1 MNFQMLYSNGRST
14 VKFETLT
21 MIRTSRQRLSLI
33 PDNIKIATS
42 LEILKKEIK
51 KRKGKTYQCKLC
63 KTYLQNIILCTT
75 IKHNHSSF
83 TNSIFLVSLNYH
95 LSSRV
100 VFFMTL

>member
-21 MIRTSRQRLSLI
+21 MTHTSRQRLSLI
-33 PDNIKIATS
+33 PDNIKNATS

>member
-21 MIRTSRQRLSLI
+21 MTHTSPQRLSLI
-33 PDNIKIATS
+33 PDNIKNAAS

-51 KRKGKTYQCKLC
+51 KWKGKTYQCKLC

-75 IKHNHSSF
+75 IKF
-83 TNSIFLVSLNYH
+83 FIYQQYFLSQFK
-95 LSSRV
+95 LSSLKKSG
-100 VFFMTL
+100 FFMTL